1 MAKLLKETPVYIACL
16 SCGKTQHVKLK
27 WVKHRKAMK
36 CRDCGKGIDLKD
48 KRARRM
54 IDRTVVVA
62 ALFEKTLVALHAE
75 AKKLGKSV
83 KQTKSKKKKSKKKAK
98 PAKKAPRRAKAVK
111 IVAAPA
117 PAPVATPAAQSGDE

>member
-36 CRDCGKGIDLKD
+36 CRDCGKSIDLKD

-62 ALFEKTLVALHAE
+62 ALFEKTLAALHAE

-83 KQTKSKKKKSKKKAK
+83 KQTKKKKSKKKAK
-98 PAKKAPRRAKAVK
+98 PAKKTPRRAKAVK
-111 IVAAPA
+111 ATPVPA
-117 PAPVATPAAQSGDE
+117 PAPVAAAATQSGDE